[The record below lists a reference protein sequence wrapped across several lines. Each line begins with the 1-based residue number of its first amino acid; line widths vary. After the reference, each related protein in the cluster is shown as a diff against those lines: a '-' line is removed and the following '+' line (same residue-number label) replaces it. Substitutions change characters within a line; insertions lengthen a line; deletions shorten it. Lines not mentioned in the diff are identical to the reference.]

1 MNTSS
6 RRNTFRAL
14 LAAAVLALL
23 AGCDAQGPWEYY
35 PEEVRVYRG
44 VYTYGYVVKDERP
57 VVCLS
62 KLYALDEAAAE
73 SFAFYDSAK
82 VTVSGRFG
90 GAGEKALAL
99 VPEAKRPNC
108 FTAGEEATGLAGEEY
123 ALEVELLWDSAG
135 HRVRSRYSAKGKVPE
150 RFAVKSVT
158 IPLHGG
164 GKEVRGND
172 HSEIPMKVLEFP
184 EDFSVMTAYADF
196 SPDVGGTVI
205 AIRYDSENGG
215 EPTNTTLYNMLKG
228 FLPDRD
234 SLGYSSQ
241 ISTYKPEETA
251 VELTYQQNAIVA
263 GVSSLDTI
271 LATASM
277 VAVGHNVFLFY
288 ATDWNYLDYNE
299 TLLRSFDDARVQP
312 ITNVEGG
319 NGVFTGMTRDSL
331 LIEGQSDNYVPYS
344 HMRERDCDDDLR
356 DTKFCRLAMESFC
369 VDTLE
374 IPMYDTD
381 SKMLYDSM
389 YIVPSSYARHR
400 HEGLVFWED
409 GCFPSLVTA
418 ALRFGYKA
426 NRLLPDTVLYNGDR
440 KERQRNLDSARAKGL
455 RAYCFETDFVSKDNA
470 DCSVPEE
477 ECRISRERTKCKEEF
492 WTWCADRDWNIL
504 DLPQCG
510 SALASRVRLEGLKSA
525 ILDRVVEQW
534 CAEHGNDR
542 QCD

>member
-6 RRNTFRAL
+6 RRKTLRAL
-14 LAAAVLALL
+14 LAAALLALL
-23 AGCDAQGPWEYY
+23 PGCDAQGPWEYY
-35 PEEVRVYRG
+35 PEEVHVYRG

-99 VPEAKRPNC
+99 APEAKRPNC
-108 FTAGEEATGLAGEEY
+108 FTSDEDATGLAGEEY

-150 RFAVKSVT
+150 RFSVKSVT

-164 GKEVRGND
+164 GKEVREND

-215 EPTNTTLYNMLKG
+215 EPTNTTIYNMLKG

-241 ISTYKPEETA
+241 ISTYSPEETA
-251 VELTYQQNAIVA
+251 VELTYQQNSIVA

-271 LATASM
+271 MATASM

-299 TLLRSFDDARVQP
+299 TLLRSFDDPRVQP

-319 NGVFTGMTRDSL
+319 NGVFAGMTRDSL
-331 LIEGQSDNYVPYS
+331 LVEGQADNYVPYS
-344 HMRERDCDDDLR
+344 HMRERDCEDDKS
-356 DTKFCRLAMESFC
+356 DTKFCRLAMESLC
-369 VDTLE
+369 VDTLQ
-374 IPMYDTD
+374 YNTG
-381 SKMLYDSM
+381 STYLAR
-389 YIVPSSYARHR
+389 SSYAEQHY
-400 HEGLVFWED
+400 D
-409 GCFPSLVTA
+409 GRVDFLINCYPSLVTA
-418 ALRFGYKA
+418 ALRFGY
-426 NRLLPDTVLYNGDR
+426 NGDELLPDTNGLWDDHKEVQR
-440 KERQRNLDSARAKGL
+440 KLDSARAKGL
-455 RAYCFETDFVSKDNA
+455 RAFCFETDFVSKNKA

-492 WTWCADRDWNIL
+492 WQWCADRDWNIL

-510 SALASRVRLEGLKSA
+510 SALASRVRLEGLESA
-525 ILDRVVEQW
+525 VLDRVVEQW
-534 CAEHGNDR
+534 CAEHRTDR

>member
-6 RRNTFRAL
+6 RRKTVRAL

-23 AGCDAQGPWEYY
+23 PGCDAQGPWEYY
-35 PEEVRVYRG
+35 PEEVHVYRG

-99 VPEAKRPNC
+99 APEAKRPNC
-108 FTAGEEATGLAGEEY
+108 FTSDEDATGLAGEEY

-135 HRVRSRYSAKGKVPE
+135 HKVRSRYSAKGKVPE

-251 VELTYQQNAIVA
+251 VELTYQQNSIVA

-271 LATASM
+271 MATASM

-331 LIEGQSDNYVPYS
+331 LIEGQADNYVPYS
-344 HMRERDCDDDLR
+344 HMREQDCDDDLR

-369 VDTLE
+369 VDTLLKWE
-374 IPMYDTD
+374 YNND
-381 SKMLYDSM
+381 SKKFDSIT
-389 YIVPSSYARHR
+389 YLSPSSFAREYR
-400 HEGLVFWED
+400 TWYSR
-409 GCFPSLVTA
+409 CYSSLVTS

-426 NRLLPDTVLYNGDR
+426 DELFPSAFWVNGR
-440 KERQRNLDSARAKGL
+440 EEIQRELDSASAKGL
-455 RAYCFETDFVSKDNA
+455 RAFCFETGFVSKNKA

-525 ILDRVVEQW
+525 VLDRVVEQW
-534 CAEHGNDR
+534 CAEHRTDR

>member
-6 RRNTFRAL
+6 RRKTVRAL

-23 AGCDAQGPWEYY
+23 PGCDAQGPWEYY
-35 PEEVRVYRG
+35 PEEVHVYRG

-99 VPEAKRPNC
+99 APEAKRPNC
-108 FTAGEEATGLAGEEY
+108 FTSDEDATGLAGEEY

-164 GKEVRGND
+164 GQEVRGND

-215 EPTNTTLYNMLKG
+215 EPTNTTIYNMLKG
-228 FLPDRD
+228 FLDRD
-234 SLGYSSQ
+234 SLGYAGISS
-241 ISTYKPEETA
+241 YKPEETA
-251 VELTYQQNAIVA
+251 VELTYQQNSIVA

-271 LATASM
+271 MATASM

-331 LIEGQSDNYVPYS
+331 LIEGKADGYVPYS
-344 HMRERDCDDDLR
+344 HMRKSDCEDEKW
-356 DTKFCRLAMESFC
+356 DTKFCRLAMESLC
-369 VDTLE
+369 VDTSRTMSYM
-374 IPMYDTD
+374 MY
-381 SKMLYDSM
+381 LR
-389 YIVPSSYARHR
+389 PSSYARHS
-400 HEGLVFWED
+400 HEGLDFWKN

-418 ALRFGYKA
+418 ALRFGLEA
-426 NRLLPDTVLYNGDR
+426 NVLLPDTNDWNGDPSRPELQR
-440 KERQRNLDSARAKGL
+440 KLDSASAKGL

-525 ILDRVVEQW
+525 VLDRVVEQW
-534 CAEHGNDR
+534 CAEHRTDR

>member
-6 RRNTFRAL
+6 RRKTARAL
-14 LAAAVLALL
+14 LAAALLALL
-23 AGCDAQGPWEYY
+23 PGCDAQGPWEYY
-35 PEEVRVYRG
+35 PEEVHVYRG

-99 VPEAKRPNC
+99 APEAKRPNC
-108 FTAGEEATGLAGEEY
+108 FTSDEDATGLAGEEY

-135 HRVRSRYSAKGKVPE
+135 HKVRSRYSAKGKVPE

-228 FLPDRD
+228 FLDRD
-234 SLGYSSQ
+234 SLGYAGISS
-241 ISTYKPEETA
+241 YKPEETA
-251 VELTYQQNAIVA
+251 VELTYQQNSIVA

-271 LATASM
+271 MATASM

-312 ITNVEGG
+312 LTNVKGG

-331 LIEGQSDNYVPYS
+331 LIEGQADGYVPYS
-344 HMRERDCDDDLR
+344 HMRKSDCEDEKW
-356 DTKFCRLAMESFC
+356 DTKFCRLARFSFC
-369 VDTLE
+369 ADTTDPSRYAVAVDSLGLSHE
-374 IPMYDTD
+374 TD
-381 SKMLYDSM
+381 EWCGAPLAKL
-389 YIVPSSYARHR
+389 
-400 HEGLVFWED
+400 
-409 GCFPSLVTA
+409 
-418 ALRFGYKA
+418 AL
-426 NRLLPDTVLYNGDR
+426 
-440 KERQRNLDSARAKGL
+440 SKGL
-455 RAYCFETDFVSKDNA
+455 AWNAFLSGSASPETRDEGTRELCFERNFASGEGF
-470 DCSVPEE
+470 DCSADEA
-477 ECRISRERTKCKEEF
+477 ECLVSRESSDCKEAL
-492 WTWCADRDWNIL
+492 WQWCADRDWNIL

-525 ILDRVVEQW
+525 VLDRVVEQW
-534 CAEHGNDR
+534 CAEHRTDR

>member
-6 RRNTFRAL
+6 RRKTLRAL

-23 AGCDAQGPWEYY
+23 PGCDAQGPWEYY
-35 PEEVRVYRG
+35 PEEVHVYRG

-99 VPEAKRPNC
+99 APEAKRPNC
-108 FTAGEEATGLAGEEY
+108 FTADEDATGLAGEEY

-135 HRVRSRYSAKGKVPE
+135 HRVRSRYSANGKVPE

-164 GKEVRGND
+164 GKEVREND

-196 SPDVGGTVI
+196 SPDVGGAVI
-205 AIRYDSENGG
+205 ALRYDTENGG
-215 EPTNTTLYNMLKG
+215 EVTNTTIYNMLKA
-228 FLPDRD
+228 FYTRD
-234 SLGYSSQ
+234 SMGYAGL
-241 ISTYKPEETA
+241 YNHPPEENF
-251 VELTYQQNAIVA
+251 VELTFQQNAIVA

-271 LATASM
+271 MATANM
-277 VAVGHNVFLFY
+277 VSVGHNVFLFY

-299 TLLRSFDDARVQP
+299 TLLQSFDDPRVRP

-331 LIEGQSDNYVPYS
+331 LIEGQADSYVPYS
-344 HMRERDCDDDLR
+344 YMNLKECFYNETYDR
-356 DTKFCRLAMESFC
+356 KVCRLARESFC
-369 VDTLE
+369 VDTLTQE
-374 IPMYDTD
+374 NGF
-381 SKMLYDSM
+381 LYLK
-389 YIVPSSYARHR
+389 PSNYADNDVDYQPRC
-400 HEGLVFWED
+400 E
-409 GCFPSLVTA
+409 PALVTA
-418 ALRFGYKA
+418 ALRFGYDGDE
-426 NRLLPDTVLYNGDR
+426 LLLDTNYWDGNR
-440 KERQRNLDSARAKGL
+440 KELQRELDSASAKGL
-455 RAYCFETDFVSKDNA
+455 RAFCFETDFVSKNKA
-470 DCSVPEE
+470 DCSVPEK

-525 ILDRVVEQW
+525 VLDRVVEQW
-534 CAEHGNDR
+534 CAEHRTDR